1 MFLLHELK
9 KFVPAAVALGEQ
21 LFVIFAVRAL
31 RNEARTWFKW
41 GVAKDNN
48 VSVENEHQDSNEL
61 TETEN
66 GAGNVI
72 AEGQKTRRSATNV
85 MLSFVLSSAMAYID
99 GRLCRHIPN
108 TLARR
113 VVSGFLLSFVE

>member
-1 MFLLHELK
+1 
-9 KFVPAAVALGEQ
+9 LGEQ

-31 RNEARTWFKW
+31 KNEARTWFKW
-41 GVAKDNN
+41 GATTEGDNIAAK
-48 VSVENEHQDSNEL
+48 NEHQESKESSAEVEKASG
-61 TETEN
+61 TAASE
-66 GAGNVI
+66 
-72 AEGQKTRRSATNV
+72 EGQKTRRSASNV
-85 MLSFVLSSAMAYID
+85 LLSFVLSSAMAYID